1 MSFLRTY
8 FYFYQASRPH
18 KFSINKKK
26 KRKKE
31 RKKKALLLKLSNSFD
46 STTQFI
52 AGLLRILLIFF
63 LLAHIT
69 AFYLFFA
76 TGTLFT
82 LRAAFSEVY
91 RLIWAHQSVMVTI
104 SLTVMPSFWGRT
116 MRCSRRNFHQAHR
129 LFSPFCPCQIS
140 IFTQILLNNWIL
152 KNSPKGKERNCTW

>member
-26 KRKKE
+26 KKKE
-31 RKKKALLLKLSNSFD
+31 RKKEKSSATETQQFLWQYHSIHSRASENSFD
-46 STTQFI
+46 F
-52 AGLLRILLIFF
+52 FF

-76 TGTLFT
+76 TGALFT

-91 RLIWAHQSVMVTI
+91 RLIWAHQSVTVTI

-140 IFTQILLNNWIL
+140 IFTQILLN
-152 KNSPKGKERNCTW
+152 